1 MKIWDSVAMDVF
13 SMPETTHKGIFYD
26 SMIICVDR
34 HTGWILAIP
43 TQKRGLTAE
52 KMVDIM
58 LQKWTD
64 IGGGIPSVITSDRGP
79 QFVGDWFK
87 CMCTSLGIRQ
97 AYSQAY
103 RAQANGR
110 AERAGRQI
118 IEWLEKLGREME
130 INWVQVSEAVKA
142 GIPPDGLHNF
152 TGSFV
157 INLVNDAAET
167 QGKINEP
174 MEISNGGT
182 GFMLIKREVFETL
195 ADKVPEYNN
204 DMFVAVDNVR
214 KPKIIKEFFATSI
227 DKTSG
232 NRLLSEDYHF
242 CKIAREAGFRVWAA
256 PWVNLNHCGTYNFEG
271 RLTRV

>member
-1 MKIWDSVAMDVF
+1 MAEPKAKLFVATPMYGGLCTGQYAMGMIQMVQTCSTNNIMMYYSFMQNESLITRGRNSLAHDFLNTDCTHLMFIDADIGFNSNDIV
-13 SMPETTHKGIFYD
+13 SMLDADKE
-26 SMIICVDR
+26 IICGVY
-34 HTGWILAIP
+34 P
-43 TQKRGLTAE
+43 K
-52 KMVDIM
+52 K
-58 LQKWTD
+58 
-64 IGGGIPSVITSDRGP
+64 
-79 QFVGDWFK
+79 
-87 CMCTSLGIRQ
+87 
-97 AYSQAY
+97 
-103 RAQANGR
+103 
-110 AERAGRQI
+110 
-118 IEWLEKLGREME
+118 E

-152 TGSFV
+152 TGAFV
-157 INLVNDAAET
+157 INLVNDAAEA
-167 QGKINEP
+167 QGKVNEP

-271 RLTRV
+271 RLPRA